1 MKKSLRGIR
10 TIVALLMAFFVWG
23 CVANNGPVSPIPA
36 FTPHVFSS
44 AQYSSAVDN
53 FLVIIDASSSMG
65 ENYMGHK
72 KFTIAKEIVN
82 RMNQTLPEMGQKCGL
97 RSFGHNRKLSYKNTL
112 LLDGMTTYS
121 TDKFQAGLDK
131 LTVPGGT
138 SPLYKALNAAGQDL
152 ASLAGTKAVIIVSDA
167 KDMAKGT
174 LDSAKAL
181 KAKFGSSLCIYTVL
195 VGDDAEGMALM
206 KKIAET
212 GRCGFFAKADDLLTS
227 AGMAKY
233 VDDVFLSKHSLV
245 KKIAPPVHVNKD
257 SDHDGVYDA
266 MDNCPDTPENVSVDE
281 KGCPF
286 DSDNDGVPDYKDK
299 CPDTPNGAPVNFQ
312 GCWAL
317 SHVLFDTNKYE
328 IKPGALA
335 EINASISVLKKNPAM
350 KILIEGNT
358 DNVGSRK
365 YNKILSVKRA
375 EAVKNYLVK
384 MGIAE
389 NRLTTEGFGFSR
401 PVATNKT
408 EQGRALNRRVELH
421 MVR

>member
-1 MKKSLRGIR
+1 MKRSLRGLR

-23 CVANNGPVSPIPA
+23 CAANNGPVSSIPA
-36 FTPHVFSS
+36 FTPHVFNS

-65 ENYMGHK
+65 ENYMGNK

-82 RMNQTLPEMGQKCGL
+82 RMNQTIPEMGQKCGL
-97 RSFGHNRKLSYKNTL
+97 RFFGQNPNISEKSTL
-112 LLDGMTTYS
+112 LLYGMKTYS
-121 TDKFQAGLDK
+121 TGQFQAGLDK
-131 LTVPGGT
+131 LTIPLGK

-152 ASLAGTKAVIIVSDA
+152 ASLTGTKAVIIVSDA
-167 KDMAKGT
+167 KDMAKKT

-181 KAKFGSSLCIYTVL
+181 KTKFGSSLCIYTVL
-195 VGDDAEGMALM
+195 VGDNAEGMALM

-212 GRCGFFAKADDLLTS
+212 GRCGFFANADDLLTS

-233 VDDVFLSKHSLV
+233 VDDVFLSKHSV
-245 KKIAPPVHVNKD
+245 NVNKD

-266 MDNCPDTPENVSVDE
+266 MDKCPDTPENVSVDD

-286 DSDNDGVPDYKDK
+286 DSDKDGVPDYKDK

-317 SHVLFDTNKYE
+317 SNILFDTNKYE

-335 EINASISVLKKNPAM
+335 EINASVSVLKKNPSM
-350 KILIEGNT
+350 KIMIDGNT
-358 DNVGSRK
+358 DNVGSRQ
-365 YNKILSVKRA
+365 YNKILSEKRA

-389 NRLTTEGFGFSR
+389 NRLRTEGFGFSR